1 MASIPTRR
9 ILAARPCLRTAG
21 ISNTS
26 SYILRA
32 AFTNAATRVGAQQ
45 QQQQQLRRQQP
56 RTYIPLRTGVRWS
69 SISATG
75 SKIWTFEEIQSL
87 SSSQD
92 SSSTKPILI
101 DVREPSELQST
112 GKIPGAANVPIT
124 TSPDSFHISASEFE
138 ERYGFERPDKDAEV
152 VFYCRAG
159 VRSRAAAGIAR
170 EAGWKNVGEYPGSWI
185 EWSGKGGDV
194 ER

>member
-9 ILAARPCLRTAG
+9 ILATRPCLRAAAG

-32 AFTNAATRVGAQQ
+32 TFSSAATRVGA

-56 RTYIPLRTGVRWS
+56 RTYTPLRNGVRWS
-69 SISATG
+69 SVSATG

-87 SSSQD
+87 STQD
-92 SSSTKPILI
+92 RPKPTLI
-101 DVREPSELQST
+101 DVREPSELAST
-112 GKIPGAANVPIT
+112 GNIPGAVNIPIT

-138 ERYGFERPDKDAEV
+138 DRYGFERPEKDAEV
-152 VFYCRAG
+152 VFYCKAG

-170 EAGWKNVGEYPGSWI
+170 EAGWTNVGEYPGSWI